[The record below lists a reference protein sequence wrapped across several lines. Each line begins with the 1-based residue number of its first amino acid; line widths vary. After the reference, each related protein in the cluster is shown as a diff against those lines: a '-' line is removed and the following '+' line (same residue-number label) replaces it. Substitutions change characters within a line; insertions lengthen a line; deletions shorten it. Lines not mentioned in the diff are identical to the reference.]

1 MRLLRYGQPA
11 GAPRRPLLQSGYNVQ
26 PKRKHDAAAAGAL
39 PGIPKAESS
48 RSRRAA
54 SAQSPTEQVALAKIA
69 VDGSASHYYVPQVL
83 PVGTTGRAPFVS
95 KGGETLQCDI
105 QQINESMRQY
115 QVRQLSGSKAIGKA
129 EWVDMDLFEAWPVGH
144 ANHTVLTLEKPCAG
158 LCLQSGYN
166 VHPKGQA

>member
-1 MRLLRYGQPA
+1 MRLCTYGQPA

-26 PKRKHDAAAAGAL
+26 PERKHDAAAAGAL
-39 PGIPKAESS
+39 PGTPKDESS
-48 RSRRAA
+48 PA

-95 KGGETLQCDI
+95 KGGNKLTCDI
-105 QQINESMRQY
+105 QSINEQMGQY
-115 QVRQLSGSKAIGKA
+115 EVRQLSGSKAIGKA
-129 EWVDMDLFEAWPVGH
+129 EWVDMDLFEAY
-144 ANHTVLTLEKPCAG
+144 ANDTVLTLEKPCAG